1 MSTPI
6 ASLPP
11 AETRLLPQVGPID
24 PDADVAGVLRE
35 IVEMVEKCDFVKI
48 YRASEPDTPI
58 RVVDRETGVSEV
70 VPSNQL
76 VADWG
81 LLRSIRWGMVNEESS
96 DEEEWSISSVSSYDS
111 DSPTVAGA
119 DLGERVCNRCHHG
132 EAVIESRGFG
142 WEDWLATTD
151 LGFGAA
157 LICRSC
163 AVGDNNFYC
172 TDCGYSE
179 VLCKQYHGE
188 QLGQFYLE
196 GQTRPEYQDE
206 RTRCQGCRA
215 RVERYE
221 REEREEREEGEG
233 APVNRV
239 LFPEN
244 DDEEAPDYSLIA
256 EEWAETYE
264 GELEPGE
271 EEEDNNGENVALEEA
286 LGRTE
291 VEMFGPMGPGR
302 HGSHIDRI
310 ECLETICGIVVL
322 DAQNDRLME
331 RLRTVVNILG
341 IDVPG
346 IYSLGDEED
355 PYDGELDL
363 EEETEDN
370 NEEKALRVK
379 KTVQEMGELLFDIKD
394 KISEGEYLKLMDG
407 LQSITNEMNQ

>member
-1 MSTPI
+1 MSAPI

-11 AETRLLPQVGPID
+11 AETRHTEAMSGSSATSLL
-24 PDADVAGVLRE
+24 VAGVLRE

-58 RVVDRETGVSEV
+58 RVVDRGTGVSEV
-70 VPSNQL
+70 VPGNQL
-76 VADWG
+76 VADLG
-81 LLRSIRWGMVNEESS
+81 LLHELGMVDEESS

-111 DSPTVAGA
+111 DSTTVGGG

-142 WEDWLATTD
+142 WEDWLAIAD
-151 LGFGAA
+151 MGSGEE

-172 TDCGYSE
+172 IDCGYSE

-206 RTRCQGCRA
+206 TTRCQGCRA

-221 REEREEREEGEG
+221 RESEVDEPRLRFARVLFPENDEEEREDGEVG
-233 APVNRV
+233 EEVPVNRV

-244 DDEEAPDYSLIA
+244 DEEAPDYSLIA

-271 EEEDNNGENVALEEA
+271 EEEDN
-286 LGRTE
+286 T
-291 VEMFGPMGPGR
+291 
-302 HGSHIDRI
+302 
-310 ECLETICGIVVL
+310 
-322 DAQNDRLME
+322 
-331 RLRTVVNILG
+331 
-341 IDVPG
+341 
-346 IYSLGDEED
+346 
-355 PYDGELDL
+355 
-363 EEETEDN
+363 
-370 NEEKALRVK
+370 EEKALRVK

>member
-1 MSTPI
+1 MSAPV

-11 AETRLLPQVGPID
+11 TETRLLPQVGPID
-24 PDADVAGVLRE
+24 LDAEVAGVLGE

-58 RVVDRETGVSEV
+58 RVVDRGTGVSEV
-70 VPSNQL
+70 VPGNQL
-76 VADWG
+76 VADLG
-81 LLRSIRWGMVNEESS
+81 LLHELGMVDEESS

-111 DSPTVAGA
+111 DSTTVGGG

-142 WEDWLATTD
+142 WEDWLAIAD
-151 LGFGAA
+151 RGSGEE

-172 TDCGYSE
+172 IDCGYSE

-206 RTRCQGCRA
+206 TTRCQGCRA

-221 REEREEREEGEG
+221 RESEVDEPRLRFARVLFPENDEEEREDGEVG
-233 APVNRV
+233 EEVPVNRV

-244 DDEEAPDYSLIA
+244 DEEAPDYSLIA

-271 EEEDNNGENVALEEA
+271 EEEDN
-286 LGRTE
+286 T
-291 VEMFGPMGPGR
+291 
-302 HGSHIDRI
+302 
-310 ECLETICGIVVL
+310 
-322 DAQNDRLME
+322 
-331 RLRTVVNILG
+331 
-341 IDVPG
+341 
-346 IYSLGDEED
+346 
-355 PYDGELDL
+355 
-363 EEETEDN
+363 
-370 NEEKALRVK
+370 EEKALRVK

>member
-1 MSTPI
+1 MSAPV

-11 AETRLLPQVGPID
+11 TEPRLLPPVGTID
-24 PDADVAGVLRE
+24 PDADVLGVLRE
-35 IVEMVEKCDFVKI
+35 IVETVEKCDFVKI

-81 LLRSIRWGMVNEESS
+81 LLRSIRWGMVEEESS
-96 DEEEWSISSVSSYDS
+96 DEEEWSISSVSSSDS
-111 DSPTVAGA
+111 DSPTVA

-142 WEDWLATTD
+142 WEDWLEITD
-151 LGFGAA
+151 MGSGEEF
-157 LICRSC
+157 ICRSC

-221 REEREEREEGEG
+221 RESEVDEPRLRFARVLFPENDEEEREDGEVGEG
-233 APVNRV
+233 VPVNRV

-256 EEWAETYE
+256 EEWGETYE

-271 EEEDNNGENVALEEA
+271 EEEDN
-286 LGRTE
+286 T
-291 VEMFGPMGPGR
+291 
-302 HGSHIDRI
+302 
-310 ECLETICGIVVL
+310 
-322 DAQNDRLME
+322 
-331 RLRTVVNILG
+331 
-341 IDVPG
+341 
-346 IYSLGDEED
+346 
-355 PYDGELDL
+355 
-363 EEETEDN
+363 
-370 NEEKALRVK
+370 EEKALRVK

-407 LQSITNEMNQ
+407 LQSITNEMNH

>member
-1 MSTPI
+1 MSASV
-6 ASLPP
+6 ASLPRTD
-11 AETRLLPQVGPID
+11 ARLSEID
-24 PDADVAGVLRE
+24 PSDDVACVLWE
-35 IVEMVEKCDFVKI
+35 IVEMVDKCDFVKI
-48 YRASEPDTPI
+48 YRVSEPDTPI
-58 RVVDRETGVSEV
+58 RVVDRETDVSGV

-76 VADWG
+76 HALRHTPLGLMHELGASCADCLVRRTG
-81 LLRSIRWGMVNEESS
+81 DEESS

-111 DSPTVAGA
+111 DSPTVA
-119 DLGERVCNRCHHG
+119 DLGARVCNRCHHG

-142 WEDWLATTD
+142 WEDWLAIAD
-151 LGFGAA
+151 MGSGEE

-172 TDCGYSE
+172 VDCGYSE

-206 RTRCQGCRA
+206 TTRCQGCRA

-221 REEREEREEGEG
+221 REEREEREEGEVG
-233 APVNRV
+233 EGVPVNRV

-244 DDEEAPDYSLIA
+244 DEEEVLSSLLD

-271 EEEDNNGENVALEEA
+271 EEEDN
-286 LGRTE
+286 T
-291 VEMFGPMGPGR
+291 
-302 HGSHIDRI
+302 
-310 ECLETICGIVVL
+310 
-322 DAQNDRLME
+322 
-331 RLRTVVNILG
+331 
-341 IDVPG
+341 
-346 IYSLGDEED
+346 
-355 PYDGELDL
+355 
-363 EEETEDN
+363 
-370 NEEKALRVK
+370 EEKVLRVK

-407 LQSITNEMNQ
+407 LQSITNEMNH

>member
-1 MSTPI
+1 MSAPV
-6 ASLPP
+6 ASLLPFGGGRWGETP
-11 AETRLLPQVGPID
+11 AG
-24 PDADVAGVLRE
+24 DVAGVLWG
-35 IVEMVEKCDFVKI
+35 IVEMVDKCDFVKI

-58 RVVDRETGVSEV
+58 RVVDRETGVSGV

-76 VADWG
+76 ALLDLARRG
-81 LLRSIRWGMVNEESS
+81 LLNEPGTVDMVDEESS

-111 DSPTVAGA
+111 DSANVA
-119 DLGERVCNRCHHG
+119 DLDARVCNRCHHG

-142 WEDWLATTD
+142 WEDWLAIAD
-151 LGFGAA
+151 MGSGEE

-172 TDCGYSE
+172 VDCGYSE

-206 RTRCQGCRA
+206 TTRCQGCRA

-221 REEREEREEGEG
+221 REEREEGEVVEG

-239 LFPEN
+239 LFPDN
-244 DDEEAPDYSLIA
+244 DDEEVLASLVA

-271 EEEDNNGENVALEEA
+271 EEEDNN
-286 LGRTE
+286 
-291 VEMFGPMGPGR
+291 
-302 HGSHIDRI
+302 
-310 ECLETICGIVVL
+310 
-322 DAQNDRLME
+322 
-331 RLRTVVNILG
+331 
-341 IDVPG
+341 
-346 IYSLGDEED
+346 
-355 PYDGELDL
+355 
-363 EEETEDN
+363 EET
-370 NEEKALRVK
+370 AMSVK
-379 KTVQEMGELLFDIKD
+379 KTVQEMGELLFDIRD

-407 LQSITNEMNQ
+407 LQSITNEMNH

>member
-1 MSTPI
+1 MSASV
-6 ASLPP
+6 ASLPRTD
-11 AETRLLPQVGPID
+11 ARLSEID
-24 PDADVAGVLRE
+24 PSDDVACVLWE
-35 IVEMVEKCDFVKI
+35 IVEMVHKCDYAKI
-48 YRASEPDTPI
+48 YRVSEPDTPI
-58 RVVDRETGVSEV
+58 RVVDRETGVSGV

-76 VADWG
+76 HALKHTPLG
-81 LLRSIRWGMVNEESS
+81 LLHELGMVDTGDEESS
-96 DEEEWSISSVSSYDS
+96 DDEEWSISSVSSYDY
-111 DSPTVAGA
+111 DSANVG
-119 DLGERVCNRCHHG
+119 DLDARVCNRCHHR

-142 WEDWLATTD
+142 WEDWLAIAD
-151 LGFGAA
+151 MGSGEE

-163 AVGDNNFYC
+163 AVGNDNFYC
-172 TDCGYSE
+172 VDCGYSE

-206 RTRCQGCRA
+206 TTRCQGCRA

-221 REEREEREEGEG
+221 REEREEREEGEVDVG
-233 APVNRV
+233 VRVNRV

-244 DDEEAPDYSLIA
+244 DDE
-256 EEWAETYE
+256 
-264 GELEPGE
+264 
-271 EEEDNNGENVALEEA
+271 ENVALEEA

-302 HGSHIDRI
+302 HGDHIDRI
-310 ECLETICGIVVL
+310 ECLETICGLTQRMI
-322 DAQNDRLME
+322 ASQNDRLME
-331 RLRTVVNILG
+331 RLRAVVYMLG

-346 IYSLGDEED
+346 IYSLGDDED

-370 NEEKALRVK
+370 TEEKALRVK

-407 LQSITNEMNQ
+407 LQSITNEMNH